1 MSAPDI
7 VAVVADNNP
16 GRLVSIGVLFRNR
29 VCLGPNEAFFLFID
43 SDQDSRTGRAPA
55 GLEFRIA
62 YSPTLPVTS
71 SGNNVQ
77 SVVIEHSTGSGFE
90 PVGTAIAACSGPGA
104 LVVSFDGAA
113 LGIGVGFNFAVQAV
127 RKDSLEGDQ
136 APDALPLYEYRLAQP
151 SHLPPPALVEPRAPS
166 VGGGGGLISRP
177 TDPKSV
183 YAYDPGIVVH
193 HFSGRS
199 AVVYYVTGKKQ
210 VDAPAK
216 LDKNGN
222 GVPDY
227 VEAVAK
233 TADGALAYYR
243 SPRICFPERHA
254 CESTSLRG
262 FKRPRLDRGGLNGL
276 PDIYLKAGLA
286 GDGTTISSSD
296 GVGGAFIVLS
306 PHLSLKS
313 IRPREGLTITL
324 AHELFHLVQDAYV
337 PRELPLWIA
346 EGTANAAA
354 AVYATAAAVA
364 GRLRSEDSEDL
375 AVTDQFDL
383 WNQKPWLPLYSGFFD
398 CSRCYGNLL
407 WWVRI
412 FVRQRN
418 LVEHF
423 FERLST
429 TPAKKLG
436 VGVSALDATFRKFG
450 AFSERSLADAFSAF
464 SIERFLQ
471 SRVGTLTPLQLAAR
485 GVETVVSPSSAG
497 GGNGVPPPGRLN
509 GFSTHFIPLLVPPE
523 AAGVEV
529 VVESP
534 TGADPLVDLFAG
546 SGTFLQ
552 GRRLDRRAAPAD
564 AAAGDFMGQPGL
576 RQTVRFDFR
585 DATEKHEVILV
596 LSSRIST
603 ATQYRL
609 RIVWT

>member
-1 MSAPDI
+1 MDRFGIRTSGHGSRGLSQPGPPDRLLRPRGARDRRGVRLRRAGRPQGLTGDRSGPRHVAPLRIPDRSTLPLT
-7 VAVVADNNP
+7 APRAD
-16 GRLVSIGVLFRNR
+16 
-29 VCLGPNEAFFLFID
+29 
-43 SDQDSRTGRAPA
+43 RAPCPQRGRRRRSHCPA
-55 GLEFRIA
+55 DGSEERVRLQPGDRR
-62 YSPTLPVTS
+62 S
-71 SGNNVQ
+71 SLLRQV
-77 SVVIEHSTGSGFE
+77 SG
-90 PVGTAIAACSGPGA
+90 C
-104 LVVSFDGAA
+104 LLRDG
-113 LGIGVGFNFAVQAV
+113 
-127 RKDSLEGDQ
+127 E
-136 APDALPLYEYRLAQP
+136 
-151 SHLPPPALVEPRAPS
+151 
-166 VGGGGGLISRP
+166 
-177 TDPKSV
+177 
-183 YAYDPGIVVH
+183 
-193 HFSGRS
+193 
-199 AVVYYVTGKKQ
+199 KQ
-210 VDAPAK
+210 LDAPPK

-243 SPRICFPERHA
+243 SPRICFPERAA
-254 CESTSLRG
+254 CESTTLRA
-262 FKRPRLDRGGLNGL
+262 FKRPRPDRGGLNAL

-337 PRELPLWIA
+337 ARELPLWIA

-354 AVYATAAAVA
+354 VEYATAAAVA
-364 GRLRSEDSEDL
+364 GRLRSEDIEDL

-383 WNQKPWLPLYSGFFD
+383 WNQKPWLPLYSGFLD

-412 FVRQRN
+412 FVSHDN

-436 VGVSALDATFRKFG
+436 VGVSALDATFRKYG

-485 GVETVVSPSSAG
+485 GVETVVSPSSTSR
-497 GGNGVPPPGRLN
+497 GNGVPPPGRLN

-523 AAGVEV
+523 AAGLEV
-529 VVESP
+529 VVETP
-534 TGADPLVDLFAG
+534 TESDPLVDLFAG

-576 RQTVRFDFR
+576 HQTLRFDFR
-585 DATEKHEVILV
+585 DASEKHEVILV
-596 LSSRIST
+596 LSSRTST